1 MAGRSRFETIS
12 EPDFANVLQV
22 LSSTTKGRA
31 FLHEYLQ
38 RSRPE
43 ETLGLL
49 QALAQIETTLA
60 GVREE
65 LKPERIVDEVRHIAM
80 TLDIALDGAPVD
92 AVGGETARRFAL
104 VERARRNWG
113 AGACAAGGNGGIRS
127 DKCRCAARGASLFGG
142 GSACRGRASGDSCG
156 TFGRPVGADAIGE
169 DVIADIAAGEHDDD
183 RPALHLQ
190 PSGEEGRQTDG
201 ATRLHDE
208 VKLVEGEADGD
219 ECLGVARHHPPIRR
233 DRFI

>member
-31 FLHEYLQ
+31 FLQEYRQ

-65 LKPERIVDEVRHIAM
+65 LRPERIADEVRHIAM

-104 VERARRNWG
+104 VERARQELG
-113 AGACAAGGNGGIRS
+113 ALAHVLLVETAASAPVCRCAAGGLHYSR
-127 DKCRCAARGASLFGG
+127 RVSL
-142 GSACRGRASGDSCG
+142 RGRASGDSCG
-156 TFGRPVGADAIGE
+156 TFGRAVGADAIGE
-169 DVIADIAAGEHDDD
+169 DVIADIAAGA
-183 RPALHLQ
+183 RSP
-190 PSGEEGRQTDG
+190 PS
-201 ATRLHDE
+201 
-208 VKLVEGEADGD
+208 
-219 ECLGVARHHPPIRR
+219 CP
-233 DRFI
+233 